1 MRVRPNRKSSSRY
14 ATQTGFTLVELMV
27 GMTIGLLGVLGMISL
42 YLAMSRQVEGTST
55 EPGLRQRSQQDG
67 QIALAIITLQYDLQR
82 AGFGIATPTLGVDL
96 ISTGTPVSALGWRWV
111 NPTSNVTECAAM
123 RYSATANIGASNQ
136 TGVIEIIPLAS
147 PCPSDPPS
155 PAALFANSDLV
166 AQTVATNVPTLVIT
180 LTAAAPACY
189 IGTDALNPGLRVIL
203 QTRLSLGSLPTS
215 TDFCIFNI
223 TS

>member
-1 MRVRPNRKSSSRY
+1 MRVRSPRKNFSRS
-14 ATQTGFTLVELMV
+14 ATQTGFTLVELMI
-27 GMTIGLLGVLGMISL
+27 GMTIGLLGVLGMISM

-55 EPGLRQRSQQDG
+55 EPGLRQRSEQDG

-82 AGFGIATPTLGVDL
+82 AGFGIATPTLGADL
-96 ISTGTPVSALGWRWV
+96 ISTGTPVNALGWRWV
-111 NPTSNVTECAAM
+111 NPTNNVTECAAM
-123 RYSATANIGASNQ
+123 RYSATANAGTTNE

-155 PAALFANSDLV
+155 PTALFANTDLV
-166 AQTVATNVPTLVIT
+166 PQTVATKVPTLTIT

-189 IGTDALNPGLRVIL
+189 IGTDALTPGLRVIL
-203 QTRLSLGSLPTS
+203 QTRLSLGGLPAS